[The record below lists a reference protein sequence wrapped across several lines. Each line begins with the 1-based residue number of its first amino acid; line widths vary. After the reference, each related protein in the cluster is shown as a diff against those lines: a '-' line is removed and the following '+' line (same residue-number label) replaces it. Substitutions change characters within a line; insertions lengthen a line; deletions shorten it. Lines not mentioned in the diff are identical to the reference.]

1 MLLAGPGPGRTF
13 LEQACPWVA
22 RNHLRR
28 SHCRAVIDHDDLE
41 QVTVQALRIQAAKT
55 GFQTFGLIKVIARI
69 MVSFNC
75 SN

>member
-1 MLLAGPGPGRTF
+1 MNARIPPLEAHVAGWTGARADF

-41 QVTVQALRIQAAKT
+41 QVAVQALRIQAAET
-55 GFQTFGLIKVIARI
+55 GFD
-69 MVSFNC
+69 
-75 SN
+75 